1 MDATN
6 TLFILSDQHTRA
18 GLGCYGGPAT
28 TPHLDRL
35 ARRGTRFDTAY
46 SNCPIC
52 VPVRA
57 SLATGMWVHQ
67 AGYWDNAFPYD
78 GRLPSWH
85 QRLRHQGVHIDS
97 IGKLHFSRSE
107 DDHGFTHEVE
117 PLHVVDGIG
126 DVLGCLREDGPLRK
140 KRSGILEAG
149 PGDSTYLQ
157 YDRRN
162 ADNAVAW
169 LGQHAEDE
177 RPWAAMLSFVCPH
190 PPYICPPAWYEHY
203 ADRDL
208 PMPPQWRQE
217 DWPDH
222 PVIDHFRRFFDFHPQ
237 FEEAE
242 IRQLLAAYYGACSFL
257 DAQIGRVLQ
266 QLQDLGLTDRTRIIY
281 SSDHGEHLGGRGI
294 YGKFSMYD
302 ESAAIPLIAAGPD
315 VPHGHVCR
323 TPTSLVD
330 IHPSML
336 ESAGA
341 TRPEEDAGLPG
352 RSLWTIAS
360 NPDAPRTVLSEYHA
374 VGSRHACYM
383 LRDERY
389 KYNYYVGAP
398 AQLFDLQT
406 DPQELHDLAADPKQ
420 TPLLAE
426 YEARLRRILDPEA
439 TDARARAD
447 QAALIASRGGE
458 AAVRARGAFDNSPA
472 PGEAPAFRQH

>member
-1 MDATN
+1 
-6 TLFILSDQHTRA
+6 
-18 GLGCYGGPAT
+18 
-28 TPHLDRL
+28 DRL
-35 ARRGTRFDTAY
+35 ARRGTLFDTAY

-85 QRLRHQGVHIDS
+85 QRLRDQGVHTDS
-97 IGKLHFSRSE
+97 IGKLHFSRTE

-126 DVLGCLREDGPLRK
+126 DVLGCLRQDGPLRK
-140 KRSGILEAG
+140 KRSGILQAG
-149 PGDSTYLQ
+149 PGASTYLQ

-177 RPWAAMLSFVCPH
+177 RPWAVMLSFVCPH
-190 PPYICPPAWYEHY
+190 PPYICPPEWYEHY
-203 ADRDL
+203 ARRDL
-208 PMPPQWRQE
+208 PMPPQWRQQ

-257 DAQIGRVLQ
+257 DEQIGRVLQ

-341 TRPEEDAGLPG
+341 TRHEEDAGLPG

-374 VGSRHACYM
+374 VGPRHACYM

-389 KYNYYVGAP
+389 KYNCYVGAP

-406 DPQELHDLAADPKQ
+406 DPQELHDLAAGPGQ
-420 TPLLAE
+420 TPLMAE

-447 QAALIASRGGE
+447 QAALVASMGGE